1 MMAAT
6 GRIGIIVALLCAAA
20 WGCGT
25 GSAKAPGGGAQV
37 RTAFT
42 GGLPEMDGD
51 RLRAT
56 VLEVTYEPGGASTP
70 HRHPCP
76 VVGYVVQGNLRTQV
90 EGGRVAVYRAGET
103 FFEAPNVVHLV
114 SANAG
119 DDKPARFLA
128 IFTCDRETPLSVPQ
142 P

>member
-1 MMAAT
+1 MAAT
-6 GRIGIIVALLCAAA
+6 GPIGITAAVLGVAV
-20 WGCGT
+20 WGCST

-42 GGLPEMDGD
+42 GGLPEMEGD

-76 VVGYVVQGNLRTQV
+76 VVGYVVQGNLRTQA
-90 EGGRVAVYRAGET
+90 EGGRAAVYRAGET

-114 SANAG
+114 SANAR

-128 IFTCDRETPLSVPQ
+128 IFTCDRETPLSLPQ